1 MEFRKDI
8 NGLRAIAV
16 IAVVLFHYGVKY
28 FGGGYV
34 GVDVFFVISG
44 FLLTSIV
51 HGKLQKRQFSAVQF
65 LLNRLRRIF
74 PALLMTVIGCWLW
87 ATAFYLP
94 DDMSRLVRNGTA
106 ALLFRSNYAFLG
118 DAGGYFASDARSNIL
133 LHTWSLAVESQ
144 FYLVFAVTCALF
156 WPAAGARRKVVG
168 WLLFGVVAIASLL
181 WCVVHTQANQPSA
194 FYLLWGRAWEF
205 MAGSVVAVLSLRPNR
220 CAANIVAAAGAAV
233 LLTAIFGLHGD
244 DPYPGWRAILPVA
257 GTALIIYAGE
267 GIVTTI
273 LSSWP
278 LQFLGTISYSVYLW
292 HWPILLAFRER
303 AGADPSPVQV
313 MVLIIASIAAGWLSY
328 VYIEQTGRK
337 RLRNVFITVM
347 FAAAVASGFAF
358 TAVLNKTDGL
368 PSRLPPYLRAA
379 SMAMKSDG
387 PRSYECQRDVDGTK
401 HSPGDF
407 CSLGDMASNANP
419 TMMLWGD
426 SFSSMVQAIVDG
438 VSTKTH
444 VPGIVATLGGCPPF
458 RGKVFPGSG
467 AEVFPGCERYANFA
481 FDYFM
486 HTPSIKLVVVAGDW
500 QRYEPNYE
508 GNVLRDIASVL
519 ASRGGKMV
527 LVTAVPN
534 PRGDLPR
541 VWARMQV
548 AAGHEIPDMTIPRSG
563 QADIVERGNQIA
575 SIARQVGNVTLVDPF
590 DALCNQQ
597 ACFTVKDGV
606 GLYKDTDHLTQDGVK
621 LLAPRLSSTIR
632 QALAGVGAV
641 ENHGASAPKSA
652 SNN

>member
-8 NGLRAIAV
+8 SGLRAIAV
-16 IAVVLFHYGVKY
+16 IAVVLFHYGVRY
-28 FGGGYV
+28 FDGGYV

-44 FLLTSIV
+44 FLLTSIA
-51 HGKLQKRQFSAVQF
+51 HSKLQKRQFSAVQF

-74 PALLMTVIGCWLW
+74 PALLVTVIGCWIW
-87 ATAFYLP
+87 ATVFYLP
-94 DDMSRLVRNGTA
+94 DDFSRLVRNGTA

-118 DAGGYFASDARSNIL
+118 DAGGYFAPDARTNIL

-144 FYLVFAVTCALF
+144 FYLVFAITCALF
-156 WPAAGARRKVVG
+156 WPATGMRRKVVG
-168 WLLFGVVAIASLL
+168 WLLFGAVAVASLT
-181 WCVVHTQANQPSA
+181 WCVVHTPVNQPSA

-205 MAGSVVAVLSLRPNR
+205 MAGSVVALLSARPSR
-220 CAANIVAAAGAAV
+220 GAANILAVAGAAL
-233 LLTAIFGLHGD
+233 LLTAVFGLHAN
-244 DPYPGWRAILPVA
+244 DPYPGWRAILPVV

-267 GIVTTI
+267 GVLTVV

-278 LQFLGTISYSVYLW
+278 LQFIGAISYSVYLW

-303 AGADPSPVQV
+303 AGAEPSPLQV
-313 MVLIIASIAAGWLSY
+313 VLLIGASIVVGWLSY
-328 VYIEQTGRK
+328 ASIEQPGRK
-337 RLRNVFITVM
+337 RLRNLSII
-347 FAAAVASGFAF
+347 AVLALGAASGFAF

-368 PSRLPPYLRAA
+368 QGRLPPYLRAA
-379 SMAMKSDG
+379 STAMKSEG
-387 PRSYECQRDVDGTK
+387 PRSRECQRDVDGTK

-407 CSLGDMASNANP
+407 CSLGDMPSSANP

-426 SFSSMVQAIVDG
+426 SFSNMVQPIVDG
-438 VSTKTH
+438 VAAETH

-481 FDYFM
+481 FEHFM
-486 HTPSIKLVVVAGDW
+486 QTPSIKLVVVAGDW

-508 GNVLRDIASVL
+508 GIVLKEIATVL
-519 ASRGGKMV
+519 AARGGKMV

-534 PRGDLPR
+534 PRGDSPR
-541 VWARMQV
+541 VWARVQV
-548 AAGHEIPDMTIPRSG
+548 AAGHAIPDMTVPRSG
-563 QADIVERGNQIA
+563 QADIVEDGKRIA
-575 SIARQVGNVTLVDPF
+575 GIAAQVGNVVLVDPF

-597 ACFTVKDGV
+597 SCFTVKDGV

-621 LLAPRLSSTIR
+621 MLAPLLAPAIR
-632 QALAGVGAV
+632 QALVDVGAV
-641 ENHGASAPKSA
+641 DKH
-652 SNN
+652 

>member
-16 IAVVLFHYGVKY
+16 IAVVLFHYGVRY
-28 FGGGYV
+28 FDGGYV

-44 FLLTSIV
+44 FLLTSIA
-51 HGKLQKRQFSAVQF
+51 HSRLQMHQFSAVQF

-74 PALLMTVIGCWLW
+74 PALLVMVIGCWLW

-94 DDMSRLVRNGTA
+94 DDFSRLVRNGTA
-106 ALLFRSNYAFLG
+106 ALLFRSNFAFLG
-118 DAGGYFASDARSNIL
+118 DVGGYFGPDARSNIL

-144 FYLVFAVTCALF
+144 FYLVFAITCALF
-156 WPAAGARRKVVG
+156 WPAAGPRRRAGG
-168 WLLFGVVAIASLL
+168 WLLFGVVAVASLV
-181 WCVVHTQANQPSA
+181 WCVAHTPAHQPSA

-205 MAGSVVAVLSLRPNR
+205 MAGSVVALLSGRPSR
-220 CAANIVAAAGAAV
+220 AVANIVTVAGAA
-233 LLTAIFGLHGD
+233 LLLAAVFSLHGD

-267 GIVTTI
+267 GFLTTI

-278 LQFLGTISYSVYLW
+278 LQFLGAISYSVYLW

-313 MVLIIASIAAGWLSY
+313 TLLIVASIAAGWLSY
-328 VYIEQTGRK
+328 TWIEQPGRK
-337 RLRNVFITVM
+337 RLRNVSIIFLLAVS
-347 FAAAVASGFAF
+347 VASGFAF

-368 PSRLPPYLRAA
+368 QSRLPPYLRAA
-379 SMAMKSDG
+379 STAMKSEG

-407 CSLGDMASNANP
+407 CSLGGMESSANP

-426 SFSSMVQAIVDG
+426 SFSNMVQPVVDG
-438 VSTKTH
+438 VSAETH

-458 RGKVFPGSG
+458 RGKAFPGSG

-481 FDYFM
+481 FDYFKR
-486 HTPSIKLVVVAGDW
+486 TPSIKLVVVAGDW

-508 GNVLRDIASVL
+508 GNVLKDIAVVL
-519 ASRGGKMV
+519 ADRGGKMV

-541 VWARMQV
+541 EWARMQV
-548 AAGHEIPDMTIPRSG
+548 AAGHEIQDVTIPRSA

-575 SIARQVGNVTLVDPF
+575 DIARQVGNVTLVDPF

-597 ACFTVKDGV
+597 TCFTVKDGV

-621 LLAPRLSSTIR
+621 LLAPRLSSAIR
-632 QALAGVGAV
+632 QALVEIGAV
-641 ENHGASAPKSA
+641 ENH
-652 SNN
+652 